1 MYWSLQ
7 LMQGVVVLV
16 AVGEEV
22 ASEVDGV
29 DFVEVEEE
37 VRQL

>member
-1 MYWSLQ
+1 
-7 LMQGVVVLV
+7 MQGVVVLV

-22 ASEVDGV
+22 VSEVDGV